1 LITQLE
7 SGGTKLAARNEI
19 NHSSVRN
26 NAGEPLEPSFS
37 GTILAGAAIL
47 AAPVMVPS
55 AQAGVCP
62 TTPFTH
68 TDATFGGCN
77 LVVTFNADGSVATS
91 VPASA
96 TTTYDGNDDALIGVV
111 NHSGHTIS
119 SFMITATGIFG
130 FDRDGID
137 TFTGVTNTAAGM
149 SKPPA
154 GATGVDAY
162 GGKDAFFDN
171 GSGGTII
178 GTSSGTV
185 HFLTP
190 IASAA
195 TGTTGNTDYFSLE
208 QPINI
213 SAPPIIGSTVPEPA
227 SLSLL
232 GAALFGLAGLAR
244 RRRNE
249 NKFSHHL
256 WSERRP

>member
-1 LITQLE
+1 V
-7 SGGTKLAARNEI
+7 KLSN
-19 NHSSVRN
+19 
-26 NAGEPLEPSFS
+26 LLLS
-37 GTILAGAAIL
+37 GTILAGAIA
-47 AAPVMVPS
+47 AAPLTVPS

-77 LVVTFNADGSVATS
+77 LVVTFNSDGSVSTS
-91 VPASA
+91 VPALA
-96 TTTYDGNDDALIGVV
+96 TTNYDGSDDALVGVV

-119 SFMITATGIFG
+119 SFSISGTNIFG
-130 FDRDGID
+130 FDGDGID
-137 TFTGVTNTAAGM
+137 TFTGVVNAAAAL
-149 SKPPA
+149 SKPPVGTN
-154 GATGVDAY
+154 GAAAY
-162 GGKDAFFDN
+162 GGADAFYDN

-178 GTSSGTV
+178 GTNSGTV

-190 IASAA
+190 IASA
-195 TGTTGNTDYFSLE
+195 TSGTTGDTDYFSLE

-213 SAPPIIGSTVPEPA
+213 NSPPIIGGPVPEPA

-249 NKFSHHL
+249 K
-256 WSERRP
+256 